1 VIGIPLGLIG
11 DAISLSG
18 LTGTKLKCDVIGEY
32 YGFWWKI
39 TSGGYRRDH
48 RYPTAI
54 VELDAATGEV
64 YIQDSNETVLGSAGH
79 ALQMKSSGKQTA
91 NMKVILIE
99 KNMACYLHLK
109 KVIQRRWPTIN
120 LYDAEGPI
128 EKNTSNVYLLNLEFD
143 DALEKIETIN
153 LGNSLFFFDPLR
165 SVTYQNIEKLA
176 SRRIQNYYQ
185 TGTEFIIFIFTS
197 DWFLGR
203 DDFKA
208 LPKTM
213 DQKEWSEK
221 ERETVLE
228 ADSLYGIKDWRPH
241 ILTDDPIEK
250 RQDILIEMYKIKLHK
265 WFRYVLPLPF
275 NPKDDQLFHLIL
287 CSNYEDGVKRTKDFY
302 SEKTG
307 NPRYQPDNRAAYR
320 KFRRLH
326 PELLKGL
333 QGNQRPSEWKILWS
347 TITKHEEGICDQFC
361 ADYDRANIGR
371 NPNERQVYLEWLEN
385 KGYLV
390 EWNVE
395 NAWDQS
401 TKQYKINWILL
412 KNKLGID
419 PPLPLRP
426 LSPEMIK
433 NGRI

>member
-1 VIGIPLGLIG
+1 MPLGFIQ

-32 YGFWWKI
+32 YNFWWNI
-39 TSGGYRRDH
+39 TSGGPSTNYF
-48 RYPTAI
+48 YQTAI

-64 YIQDSNETVLGSAGH
+64 YIQDTGEIVLGSAGH
-79 ALQMKSSGKQTA
+79 ALQLKSSRKKTA
-91 NMKVILIE
+91 KLKVILIE
-99 KNMACYLHLK
+99 KDKGCYSHLK
-109 KVIQRRWPTIN
+109 KVIKRRWPNIN
-120 LYDAEGPI
+120 IDDAEGLI
-128 EKNTSNVYLLNLEFD
+128 EKNKSNVYLFNLEFE
-143 DALEKIETIN
+143 DALENLERIN

-165 SVTYQNIEKLA
+165 SVTYENIEKLA
-176 SRRIQNYYQ
+176 NRRIQAYYQ
-185 TGTEFIIFIFTS
+185 TGTEFIIFLFTS

-203 DDFKA
+203 DDFEP
-208 LPKTM
+208 LPNTPDEKKWS
-213 DQKEWSEK
+213 DKEK
-221 ERETVLE
+221 VTVLE
-228 ADSLYGIKDWRPH
+228 ADSLFGNTNWRH
-241 ILTDDPIEK
+241 YILNDEMIEE
-250 RQDILIEMYKIKLHK
+250 RQSKLIELYKERLHK

-275 NPKDDQLFHLIL
+275 NPKDDQLFHLML
-287 CSNYEDGVKRTKDFY
+287 CSNYEDGLKRTKDFY

-307 NPRYQPDNRAAYR
+307 NPRYKPDNQAAYR

-333 QGNQRPSEWKILWS
+333 RGNQRPSEWRLLWS
-347 TITKHEEGICDQFC
+347 TITKHEEGVCDQFC
-361 ADYDRANIGR
+361 VDYDRVNIGMT
-371 NPNERQVYLEWLEN
+371 PKERQRYLQWLEN

-390 EWNVE
+390 VWNVE

-401 TKQYKINWILL
+401 IRQYKINWIIL

-419 PPLPLRP
+419 PPLPLKP